1 MACGGKWNGC
11 GGGVCVCVCG
21 CGGGSGWVRRQCSH
35 TKMRTS
41 NGRNALPFQL
51 NFKKT
56 AENLLVLLREI

>member
-1 MACGGKWNGC
+1 MC
-11 GGGVCVCVCG
+11 GGVCVCGCG